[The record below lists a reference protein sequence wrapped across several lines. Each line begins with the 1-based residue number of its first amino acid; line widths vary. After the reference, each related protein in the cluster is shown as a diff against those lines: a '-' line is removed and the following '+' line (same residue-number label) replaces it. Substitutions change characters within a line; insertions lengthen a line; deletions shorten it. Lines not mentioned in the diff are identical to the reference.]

1 MRGGTRT
8 TAGEGAHTHFPKR
21 RPELPSVALWHS
33 TRVPGCTIHSATQTG
48 AGKEK
53 SGWGTRVSWE
63 GGGEVSSW
71 DLSPDF
77 AGCRAAGPHWQTP
90 GGHSTSRPRV
100 VQAAPGPPSWP
111 PSF

>member
-1 MRGGTRT
+1 MVQGRRLVR
-8 TAGEGAHTHFPKR
+8 ELTHFPKR

-63 GGGEVSSW
+63 GGG
-71 DLSPDF
+71 
-77 AGCRAAGPHWQTP
+77 
-90 GGHSTSRPRV
+90 GGGGGGSTYKATLRFPYDS
-100 VQAAPGPPSWP
+100 
-111 PSF
+111 